1 MDDDMEQVPF
11 GRYECDQC
19 GACCKG
25 TFIVEVDYLDARRE
39 LRLLELQVGPYMV
52 TRCELEEEEKVA
64 LLACGT
70 DNPCRCLGPEN
81 RCTMYTTRP
90 NACVA
95 FEAGSQK
102 CQDARAELGIG
113 PLPPLLPV
121 IPPQTPS
128 DRHIFVGNPNHRKNS
143 TD

>member
-11 GRYECDQC
+11 GRYKCDQC

-39 LRLLELQVGPYMV
+39 LRLLELQVGPYQV
-52 TRCELEEEEKVA
+52 TRRELEEEEKVA
-64 LLACGT
+64 VLACGT
-70 DNPCRCLGPEN
+70 DNPCRCLRQDN
-81 RCTMYTTRP
+81 RCIMYATRP

-113 PLPPLLPV
+113 PLPPLLPT
-121 IPPQTPS
+121 IPPQAP
-128 DRHIFVGNPNHRKNS
+128 V
-143 TD
+143 